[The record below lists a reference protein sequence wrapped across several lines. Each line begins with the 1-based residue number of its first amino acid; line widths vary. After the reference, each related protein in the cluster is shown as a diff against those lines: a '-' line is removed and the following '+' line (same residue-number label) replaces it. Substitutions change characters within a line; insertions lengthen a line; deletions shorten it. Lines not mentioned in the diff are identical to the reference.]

1 MVIHTV
7 ARSCMLGTEQLGENR
22 DTVDRDERVE
32 RAARHMVPGTRWCH
46 LEEGGVLGGVLG
58 GVPPP
63 GSNLTDSSVLLCGIL
78 LLDSPEKVRRR

>member
-1 MVIHTV
+1 
-7 ARSCMLGTEQLGENR
+7 
-22 DTVDRDERVE
+22 
-32 RAARHMVPGTRWCH
+32 MVPGTRWCH
-46 LEEGGVLGGVLG
+46 LEEGGVLG

>member
-1 MVIHTV
+1 
-7 ARSCMLGTEQLGENR
+7 
-22 DTVDRDERVE
+22 
-32 RAARHMVPGTRWCH
+32 MVPGTRWCH

-63 GSNLTDSSVLLCGIL
+63 GSNLSDSSVLLCGIL